1 MHRLEWIQNTENK
14 LQASKNYIMSLY
26 PKSEWLLFCK
36 AELRHA
42 VYACGKRMRFQSH
55 LGQTKV
61 VFDNQGKN
69 AQQCGTF

>member
-1 MHRLEWIQNTENK
+1 MQKDRQVNIVDERIN
-14 LQASKNYIMSLY
+14 
-26 PKSEWLLFCK
+26 K